1 MNEPVMSE
9 MDRDDF
15 IEALKTIKNL
25 CGKSG
30 EFCFTNCPFE
40 DHCPNQSCNFSE
52 SCNFSDGLL
61 PSHWNIPK

>member
-1 MNEPVMSE
+1 MRLIMNEPVMSE

-15 IEALKTIKNL
+15 IEALSTIKHL
-25 CGKSG
+25 CDKSG

-40 DHCPNQSCNFSE
+40 DYCPNQSCNFSA
-52 SCNFSDGLL
+52 GPLP